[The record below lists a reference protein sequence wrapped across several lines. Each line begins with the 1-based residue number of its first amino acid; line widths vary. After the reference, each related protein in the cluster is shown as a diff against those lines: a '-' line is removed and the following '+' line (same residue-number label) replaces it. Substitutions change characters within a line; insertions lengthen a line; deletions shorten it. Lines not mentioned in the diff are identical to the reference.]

1 MLTSK
6 WHRVLTAKRHLAIL
20 IYISGATLFKSDMP
34 VKQAKQKVTLYL
46 PDELHRQF
54 KIRSA
59 IDGETMSLMAQRAI
73 EFYLDNV
80 DLLGESSDGCGQSH
94 RIHACPK
101 CAASVAIKGDELDLI
116 HEHSELESLI
126 LTDLDRI
133 AELRNNSKS
142 PDEGELITC

>member
-1 MLTSK
+1 
-6 WHRVLTAKRHLAIL
+6 
-20 IYISGATLFKSDMP
+20 MP
-34 VKQAKQKVTLYL
+34 AKQKVTLYL

-73 EFYLDNV
+73 EFYLSSVEGNAN
-80 DLLGESSDGCGQSH
+80 LLGESSDGYGQSH

-101 CAASVAIKGDELDLI
+101 CAASVAMKGDELALI
-116 HEHSELESLI
+116 HEHSELGPVVLP
-126 LTDLDRI
+126 DLDRI
-133 AELRNNSKS
+133 SELSASSKS

>member
-1 MLTSK
+1 
-6 WHRVLTAKRHLAIL
+6 
-20 IYISGATLFKSDMP
+20 MP
-34 VKQAKQKVTLYL
+34 VKQTKQKVTLYL

-80 DLLGESSDGCGQSH
+80 DLLGGSSDDYGQSH

-101 CAASVAIKGDELDLI
+101 CAASVAMKGDRLTLI
-116 HEHSELESLI
+116 HEHSDLESVM

-133 AELRNNSKS
+133 AELSPNSKS